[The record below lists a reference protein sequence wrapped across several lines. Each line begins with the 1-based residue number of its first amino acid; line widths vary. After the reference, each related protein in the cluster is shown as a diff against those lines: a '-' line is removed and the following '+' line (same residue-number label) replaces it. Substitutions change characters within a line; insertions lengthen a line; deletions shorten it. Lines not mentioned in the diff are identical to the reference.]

1 MSEEHLQDQADQADR
16 AAPEKEAEE
25 RVSAAELRR
34 RQQLGQT
41 PGMFVDPPSGG
52 AQEPDADTAGEPRR
66 A

>member
-1 MSEEHLQDQADQADR
+1 MSEERLPEQDEGAV
-16 AAPEKEAEE
+16 PEEVAQE

-52 AQEPDADTAGEPRR
+52 AQEPDTDAAGEPRR

>member
-1 MSEEHLQDQADQADR
+1 MSEERLPDQDER
-16 AAPEKEAEE
+16 APKEAEE

-52 AQEPDADTAGEPRR
+52 AQEPDADAAGEPHGT
-66 A
+66 